1 MKLSDRQASKIAELH
16 KQSHEEALAARQYH
30 NKVVTDIEKQ
40 IIEERE
46 RGQKLI
52 DDTRKALKVNSE
64 LKNTK

>member
-1 MKLSDRQASKIAELH
+1 LH

-52 DDTRKALKVNSE
+52 DDTRKALKV
-64 LKNTK
+64 T